1 MTTAIRTA
9 SGPKIGRGRR
19 RILVTGGAGFIG
31 SALCRA
37 LVREH
42 GHRVVNVD
50 ALTYA
55 ASLDALEEIA
65 GNPNYRFDQCD
76 IVDGARI
83 GKLLREEGIDSVL
96 HLAAETHV
104 DRSID
109 SPTKFI
115 ETNILGTF
123 HLLQAVLGYWS
134 GLGANERAS
143 FRFLHVS
150 TDEVFGDHHLDEAAV
165 PSDVRYRPS
174 SPYSA
179 SKAAADHLATA
190 WHRTYGLP
198 VIVTNSTNTYGPH
211 QFPDKLIPLV
221 IARATSEQL
230 IPVYGTGENVRDW
243 LYVDDHVRAL
253 IAALGL
259 GRSGQS
265 YHFGGGEARS
275 NLQLVRL
282 LCRLLDERRPRRS
295 GTSHAELITFVADRP
310 GHDRRYAIDLG
321 TTKNELGWKPS
332 ESLETGLARTL
343 DWYLANEHWWH
354 QRL

>member
-1 MTTAIRTA
+1 M
-9 SGPKIGRGRR
+9 GRGRR

-31 SALCRA
+31 SSLCRA
-37 LVREH
+37 LVHER

-55 ASLDALEEIA
+55 ASPDALEEIA
-65 GNPNYRFDQCD
+65 GHPSYRFEHCD
-76 IVDGARI
+76 IVDRARI
-83 GKLLREEGIDSVL
+83 GELLREERIDSVL

-123 HLLQAVLGYWS
+123 HLLEAVLGYWR
-134 GLGANERAS
+134 GLGANECAS

-150 TDEVFGDHHLDEAAV
+150 TDEVFGDHHLDEAAA

-198 VIVTNSTNTYGPH
+198 VIVTHSTNTYGPH

-221 IARATSEQL
+221 IAKATSEQP
-230 IPVYGTGENVRDW
+230 IPIYGTGENVRDW
-243 LYVDDHVRAL
+243 LYVEDHVRAL
-253 IAALGL
+253 VAALER
-259 GRSGQS
+259 GRLGQS

-275 NLQLVRL
+275 NLQLARL

-295 GTSHAELITFVADRP
+295 GRSHAELITFVADRP
-310 GHDRRYAIDLG
+310 GHDQRYAIDPR
-321 TTKNELGWKPS
+321 TTKNDLGWQPS
-332 ESLETGLARTL
+332 ESLEAGLARTV
-343 DWYLANEHWWH
+343 DWYLASEHSWR
-354 QRL
+354 QLLEPLSTTG